1 MRLKIIAGNF
11 LVVLIVGLLSF
22 YIAKGEV
29 ETGLAAQVESQIV
42 NDSKL
47 LGRSFQLEGITFL
60 EMVVDRAQ
68 TEAVKQAF
76 GGLDTDSRRSR
87 AHQAANGISQWLRDP
102 SRRGLNPDLVVIT
115 DETGTVLARDQDPN
129 RLHNTRLAQQI
140 PALRTVLAAG
150 EPAHDVW
157 FKEDEDKV
165 FETAIAAVRNDAGAV
180 IGALL
185 VGYDLSNATAQ
196 RAAEL
201 LGRDVAF
208 ISDGRVYSSSLEN
221 SESQGLASYLFSDSQ
236 SAATNAALAGTG
248 GGNRWGAQIDGADWV
263 GVTSALPGVTGFQ
276 VAYVVLGNK
285 SEGTSLASSVNI
297 VLYMS
302 IFGALI
308 VLVYG
313 FIIGSSFLRPLEQI
327 EEGVLSVINGR
338 TDFRLDIESAE
349 FGGLAYRINQL
360 INVFT
365 GVSEEDEEGRV
376 SPSRP
381 PPAANP
387 DWQGSAFDTNASQS
401 PSGGGGGGGGDVID
415 DPALAASLEAEPEDG
430 YLTRVYNEYVQAK
443 TAAGENVANIRQEVF
458 TKRLKGQ
465 AGALAK
471 KHGVRMVRFKVEVA
485 GTQVSL
491 KPVLIR

>member
-11 LVVLIVGLLSF
+11 LVVLLVGLGSF
-22 YIAKGEV
+22 YMAKGD
-29 ETGLAAQVESQIV
+29 VESGLSDQVDAQIV
-42 NDSKL
+42 NDSRL
-47 LGRSFQLEGITFL
+47 LGRSFRLEGMTFL
-60 EMVVDRAQ
+60 DLVTDRAETQ
-68 TEAVKQAF
+68 PVKQAF
-76 GGLDTDSRRSR
+76 GGLDSDSRRTR

-129 RLHNTRLAQQI
+129 RLHNTRLGQQI
-140 PALRTVLAAG
+140 PALGRVLADGA
-150 EPAHDVW
+150 PAHDVW
-157 FKEDEDKV
+157 FKEDEEKV
-165 FETAIAAVRNDAGAV
+165 FETAIAAVRNEAGSV

-185 VGYDLSNATAQ
+185 VGYEFSNASAD
-196 RAAEL
+196 RAAAE

-208 ISDGRVYSSSLEN
+208 ITEGAVYSSSLDN
-221 SESQGLASYLFSDSQ
+221 AESQGLTSFLFGDSQ
-236 SAATNAALAGTG
+236 AAGTNAALAGSG
-248 GGNRWGAQIDGADWV
+248 GGQRWSAELNGSDWV
-263 GVTSALPGVTGFQ
+263 GVTSPLPGISGHQ
-276 VAYVVLGNK
+276 VAYVVTANK
-285 SEGTSLASSVNI
+285 SEITSLASSVNV
-297 VLYMS
+297 VLYLS

-308 VLVYG
+308 VLIYG

-381 PPAANP
+381 PGPPA
-387 DWQGSAFDTNASQS
+387 DWQGSAFETNASTDGS
-401 PSGGGGGGGGDVID
+401 AGGGGGAGDAID
-415 DPALAASLEAEPEDG
+415 DPGIAASLEAEPEEA
-430 YLTRVYNEYVQAK
+430 YLARVYQEYVQAK
-443 TAAGENVANIRQEVF
+443 TAAGENVANIRQDVF
-458 TKRLKGQ
+458 TKRLQGQ
-465 AGALAK
+465 ASALAK
-471 KHGVRMVRFKVEVA
+471 KNGVRMVRFKVEA
-485 GTQVSL
+485 SGTQVSL